1 MSAELP
7 KEGITFDS
15 PKTDAVHI
23 ARLQKS
29 PDSANN
35 SLTDGSIAEKL
46 PRAVWV
52 LTIASFFIAL
62 GYGVIIPV
70 LPVFGLHMGATSF
83 QIGLVISSFAAM
95 RLLGAPGSAI
105 ILAKIGSRKAISLGM
120 FGVAISSALC
130 TFSENIW
137 QLIIFRGIG
146 GLGSVLS
153 TVATASLVLR
163 SVSPKLRGRASGL
176 QQGGFLCGSLAGPAI
191 GGVMASFSLAAPF
204 LFYSFTLLI
213 AISLCLLFLP
223 KIEPGIVETD
233 PTRKVI
239 PFRVVIK
246 NIGFQ
251 AACLCYFA
259 WGWQCLG
266 PRNAL
271 IPIMLDTEIHANQMM
286 IGIVFMV
293 VAIVQALFLLP
304 FGFLTDYYSRKG
316 VMIAG
321 CLLVAASS
329 FLIPFSH
336 TFITLTSAL
345 CLFSIGGAALGTAPN
360 AAVGDASNGNGKAI
374 AAFSMVTDFGAL
386 IGPLVAGYFAD
397 QGSVFAA
404 FSIGAVI
411 LVLGA
416 GYSAFIPKH
425 QIPKKGVSNA

>member
-1 MSAELP
+1 MSVELP
-7 KEGITFDS
+7 KEGINFENFNTAGKASASLDLGAKNLDGDNHEEKI
-15 PKTDAVHI
+15 PK
-23 ARLQKS
+23 
-29 PDSANN
+29 
-35 SLTDGSIAEKL
+35 
-46 PRAVWV
+46 AVWV
-52 LTIASFFIAL
+52 LTISSFFIAL

-95 RLLGAPGSAI
+95 RLIGAPGSAVV
-105 ILAKIGSRKAISLGM
+105 LAKIGSRKAISLGM
-120 FGVAISSALC
+120 LGVAISSALC

-137 QLIIFRGIG
+137 QLIIFRGVG

-191 GGVMASFSLAAPF
+191 GGVMASFSLSAPF

-213 AISLCLLFLP
+213 AITLCLVFLP
-223 KIEPGIVETD
+223 HAEPGIVED
-233 PTRKVI
+233 NPDRKIV
-239 PFRVVIK
+239 PFQMVIK

-271 IPIMLDTEIHANQMM
+271 IPIMLNTEIHASQMM
-286 IGIVFMV
+286 IGMVFMV
-293 VAIVQALFLLP
+293 VAIVQAVFLFP

-321 CLLVAASS
+321 CLLVAVSS
-329 FLIPFSH
+329 FLIPFTH
-336 TFITLTSAL
+336 TFMTLIAAL

-374 AAFSMVTDFGAL
+374 AAFSMVTDLGAL

-404 FSIGAVI
+404 FGIGAI
-411 LVLGA
+411 LLILGA
-416 GYSAFIPKH
+416 GYSAFIPK
-425 QIPKKGVSNA
+425 QQNLRKGSKDA